1 MCDEGMQVLNTKLKL
16 KLHFRLSG
24 EYPRALRLAAMALFI
39 GGGLHLRICHFNQ
52 KRISYFRNIF
62 TILFCIEQNLAEY
75 QMRVQGNEFG
85 PYPCLQLTSPTPP
98 SHISG
103 GCKSTHHYQ
112 SLHSIQ

>member
-39 GGGLHLRICHFNQ
+39 GGGLHLRICYFNQ

-62 TILFCIEQNLAEY
+62 TILFCIEQDLAEY
-75 QMRVQGNEFG
+75 RMRVQGKEFG
-85 PYPCLQLTSPTPP
+85 PYPWLQVLHHHPIFPGVAKVHIIISP
-98 SHISG
+98 
-103 GCKSTHHYQ
+103 
-112 SLHSIQ
+112 LHSIQ